1 MKFNACFLKGW
12 RTLSACAAFAVTGLL
27 SIVGE
32 LDLTPV
38 VALAVKN
45 PEYVGVAMVG
55 VGALF
60 AFLRY
65 LTTTGITEST
75 PDPDAAYASL
85 AGVERIRPG
94 IDQGN

>member
-1 MKFNACFLKGW
+1 MKLNACFMKGW
-12 RTLSACAAFAVTGLL
+12 RTLTACAAFVVTGLL

-38 VALAVKN
+38 VSLAVKN

-60 AFLRY
+60 AGLRY
-65 LTTTGITEST
+65 LTSTSITEKHSE
-75 PDPDAAYASL
+75 PDAAYASL
-85 AGVERIRPG
+85 DGVEAVRAKTDEG
-94 IDQGN
+94 T